1 MAANPARG
9 EAEIVVGGAPRRMR
23 LTLGALAEL
32 EAGLGEGGLPALV
45 ERFEAGRFTARDL
58 IALIGAGLRG
68 AGETVGD
75 DEVAAMEIEG
85 GAGGAARA
93 GARLLLAAFA
103 PLD

>member
-1 MAANPARG
+1 
-9 EAEIVVGGAPRRMR
+9 
-23 LTLGALAEL
+23 L